1 MKIAICDDETEAL
14 RAFSASIKAAFR
26 HLGADA
32 DVSSFSSVIALKEQ
46 SAQEPF
52 DVYFLDIDMPEMDGI
67 EFGASVRAADTEAC
81 IIFLSN
87 REERVFDT
95 FRVSPLR
102 FLRKSNFPQEIGE
115 TARAVLAQKEAQEK
129 RCLVVSSRGRIL
141 SFPTDDILYVE
152 CFNKVQNIV
161 TRTQTVEVRATL
173 KELNGQLLSRGFL
186 CPHKGYLVNYKFI
199 VSIDSNGIALQN
211 GAVIPVSKYKITET
225 KRLFMQLVAAEPVVY
240 KPR

>member
-1 MKIAICDDETEAL
+1 MKIAVCDDEAEAL
-14 RAFSASIKAAFR
+14 RAFSASIKEAFR
-26 HLGADA
+26 HSGAEA
-32 DVSSFSSVIALKEQ
+32 GVSPFSSAGALRERI
-46 SAQEPF
+46 SQEPF
-52 DVYFLDIDMPEMDGI
+52 DVYFLDIDMPEMDGV
-67 EFGASVRAADTEAC
+67 EFGASVRAVDPDAC

-102 FLRKSNFPQEIGE
+102 FIRKSNFPQEIDE
-115 TARAVLAQKEAQEK
+115 TARAVLAQKEAQGKK
-129 RCLVVSSRGRIL
+129 RLVVSSRGRIL
-141 SFPTDDILYVE
+141 SFPTDDIIYVE

-161 TRTQTVEVRATL
+161 TRTQTVEVRTTL
-173 KELNGQLLSRGFL
+173 KELNGQLLPQGFL
-186 CPHKGYLVNYKFI
+186 CPHKGYLVNYRFI
-199 VSIDSNGIALQN
+199 LSIDASGIALQN